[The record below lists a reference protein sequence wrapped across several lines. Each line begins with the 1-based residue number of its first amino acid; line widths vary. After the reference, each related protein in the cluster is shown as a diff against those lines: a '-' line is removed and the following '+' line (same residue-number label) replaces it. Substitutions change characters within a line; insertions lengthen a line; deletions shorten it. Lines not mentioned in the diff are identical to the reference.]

1 MTFGT
6 FPLTRF
12 ITYVRQHNPELKR
25 FIKFIFVGALG
36 FVVDF
41 GSFNLLHALGFGV
54 TVGQGLSQPYLV
66 EHPEIAEQTASFAL
80 AVLSNF
86 IWNYFWIYPEARQ
99 ANQAKKLTKFAIV
112 SVAGLLIGVPV
123 FSAALLLWRPT
134 VDTLGLATL
143 PLNLAGNLALMT
155 RVAVLM
161 FWNFFVN
168 RYWTY
173 NDVKR
178 R

>member
-1 MTFGT
+1 MTSGT
-6 FPLTRF
+6 FSLTRF

-25 FIKFIFVGALG
+25 FIKFVFVGALG

-54 TVGQGLSQPYLV
+54 MVGQGLSQTYLV
-66 EHPEIAEQTASFAL
+66 NHPEIAEQTVSFAL

-86 IWNYFWIYPEARQ
+86 TWNYFWIYPEARQ
-99 ANQAKKLTKFAIV
+99 TNQAKKLTKFAIV

-134 VDTLGLATL
+134 VETLGLSTL